1 MGQKNHEEILTLE
14 LTKEEVLM
22 LQVLTEHHGGGYK
35 WEIGIF
41 ERLRAKA
48 LEAYKKPTL
57 SKENFLKQLE
67 EERAY
72 WGGLGLEF
80 EERMVRAKSH
90 ELHFLYKV
98 EGADNQLTYAEDE
111 ESNVFVCRGGEY
123 V

>member
-1 MGQKNHEEILTLE
+1 MEQKDHEETFTLK

-41 ERLRAKA
+41 ERLRVKA
-48 LEAYKKPTL
+48 LEAYKKPAL
-57 SKENFLKQLE
+57 NKKDFLKQLE

-98 EGADNQLTYAEDE
+98 EGADNQLTYDEDE
-111 ESNVFVCRGGEY
+111 GPNGSVYRGGAY